1 MIFRYFNL
9 FFVKHFE
16 HTSRR
21 QILTR
26 IILGAVK
33 PVTCIIWIIQVLDF
47 IKFITMSRLV
57 KK

>member
-1 MIFRYFNL
+1 MIFQDFNL
-9 FFVKHFE
+9 FFVKHFV

-33 PVTCIIWIIQVLDF
+33 PVTSIIWIIQGSWTLLNLLQCLD
-47 IKFITMSRLV
+47 S
-57 KK
+57 